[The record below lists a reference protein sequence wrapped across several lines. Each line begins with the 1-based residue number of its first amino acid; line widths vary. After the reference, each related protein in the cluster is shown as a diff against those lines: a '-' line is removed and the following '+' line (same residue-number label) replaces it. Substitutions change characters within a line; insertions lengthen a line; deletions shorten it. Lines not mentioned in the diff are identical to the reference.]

1 MRKISALLLFMLF
14 SPVLSSGEE
23 IPSLKK
29 FKDGGSL
36 KMPNGPEIRFYISKK
51 IPPEEILKRSFYVEN
66 IVGSHKINDHTYEV
80 FYIPDKITSH
90 TKLKSF
96 KLLRLETDI
105 WVVSEKT
112 AGDILLLEI
121 KE

>member
-1 MRKISALLLFMLF
+1 
-14 SPVLSSGEE
+14 
-23 IPSLKK
+23 
-29 FKDGGSL
+29 
-36 KMPNGPEIRFYISKK
+36 MPNGPEISFYISKK
-51 IPPEEILKRSFYVEN
+51 SPPEEILKKSFYVEN

-80 FYIPDKITSH
+80 FYIPEKIAYH

-96 KLLRLETDI
+96 KLLRLDTGV